1 MRIGILTLHSQTNY
15 GGVLQAYALQCTL
28 ESLGHEVVV
37 IDRWM
42 DEGNS
47 LLNGILSCRSPVAW
61 MKFLCRGL
69 LGFGDFAHLI
79 RCRRTKRMLPTLLH
93 LSKYSFCHWKDAPA
107 ELGIDLLVVG
117 SDQVWNPGALRN
129 GQAYLLKGAP
139 NIPAISYAASFGV
152 KSLPREWESSYREG
166 LGRFKSISVREEEGG
181 AIVSALDFSAVHV
194 VDPVFLADPKIW
206 DRFRPMAKRRRGK
219 KLVCY
224 FIHEPLGDVLADLRR
239 FSSKHECDVEVFLGG
254 PWQEIPR
261 RFKEWLSIFSGFSR
275 AMLVPRLHLRSIAT
289 PDEFV
294 GEIAAADWVVTDSF
308 HGLMFSTVFR
318 KCVRVLKPNRAS
330 VDGGFSRLSEFVA
343 AQLHGGVLADDLNV
357 ALRSA
362 TDNQPILYNLE
373 GLTRARRDS
382 YMWLI
387 SACAFHGRARIV
399 G

>member
-47 LLNGILSCRSPVAW
+47 LLNGVFSCRSPIAW

-69 LGFGDFAHLI
+69 LGFGDFSHFI

-93 LSKYSFCHWKDAPA
+93 LSRYSFCHWKDAPVD
-107 ELGIDLLVVG
+107 LGVDLLVVG

-129 GQAYLLKGAP
+129 GQVYLLKGAP
-139 NIPAISYAASFGV
+139 KIPAISYAASIGV
-152 KSLPREWESSYREG
+152 KSLPREWENAYREG
-166 LGRFKSISVREEEGG
+166 LARFKSISVREKEGR
-181 AIVSALDFSAVHV
+181 AIVAALGFSATHV

-206 DRFRPMAKRRRGK
+206 DTFRRSAKRRKGK

-224 FIHEPLGDVLADLRR
+224 FMHEPLGDVLADLRR
-239 FSSKHECDVEVFLGG
+239 FSSKNKCDVEVFLGG

-261 RFKEWLSIFSGFSR
+261 CPKEWLSIFSGVFR
-275 AMLVPRLHLRSIAT
+275 ALLLPRIHLRSIAT
-289 PDEFV
+289 PDELV

-318 KCVRVLKPNRAS
+318 KSVRILKPSRSSAN
-330 VDGGFSRLSEFVA
+330 GGFARISEFV
-343 AQLHGGVLADDLNV
+343 GGFVNGEV
-357 ALRSA
+357 
-362 TDNQPILYNLE
+362 IVE
-373 GLTRARRDS
+373 GV
-382 YMWLI
+382 
-387 SACAFHGRARIV
+387 GRALSSAWIKNISYDDETLRCCRMNSLKWLKDELK
-399 G
+399 